1 VVYQPKVAK
10 DGFDEYR
17 TGYII
22 CSVQIVEKYDFYGFH
37 GRKEKFLKIFTY
49 DPKYVKRLAKILSMG
64 LIMNRN
70 FNIYEVSSLKT
81 LL

>member
-1 VVYQPKVAK
+1 MVK

-22 CSVQIVEKYDFYGFH
+22 CNVQIVEKYDFYGFH

-64 LIMNRN
+64 LIMNKS
-70 FNIYEVSSLKT
+70 FNIYEVTPLVLLKKSK
-81 LL
+81 